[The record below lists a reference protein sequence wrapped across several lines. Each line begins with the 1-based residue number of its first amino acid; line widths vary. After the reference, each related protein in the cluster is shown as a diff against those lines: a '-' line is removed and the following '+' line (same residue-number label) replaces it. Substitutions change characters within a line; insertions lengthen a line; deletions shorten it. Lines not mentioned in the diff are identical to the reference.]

1 MLDFENSESVMGRE
15 GNHTVQ
21 RSPLNESWRLID
33 MDIQG
38 SHVRSREEPWTQI
51 CGERTG
57 LYSGGCRVTHGEVF
71 IVFRDGAVTGVS
83 SRDAA

>member
-38 SHVRSREEPWTQI
+38 SHVRSRKEPWTQV
-51 CGERTG
+51 CGEQTVQRRLQSHSWRG
-57 LYSGGCRVTHGEVF
+57 FYCV
-71 IVFRDGAVTGVS
+71 
-83 SRDAA
+83 

>member
-38 SHVRSREEPWTQI
+38 SHVRSREEPWTQV
-51 CGERTG
+51 CGERTVQRRLQSHSWRG
-57 LYSGGCRVTHGEVF
+57 FYCV
-71 IVFRDGAVTGVS
+71 
-83 SRDAA
+83 